1 MTGATPSKIAVC
13 GLLVLMLAGC
23 EAKKSSNP
31 LSPSVAGPIPGVDI
45 TAPSVLQPS
54 QGFKF
59 RDTQQPITLMV
70 QNAATSGVRP
80 LSYSFDVAADD
91 SFNTKLFSRAGVSPG
106 AGGKTSVQLDI
117 LDIGRTY
124 YWRVRAEDGAN
135 SGPYTASSFQ
145 IQPKPTVSAPGL
157 LSPIN
162 NAQISGSTATLIVS
176 NATTAGPVGGL
187 SYEFQVARDQAFAS
201 LASAGIVLEGGGQTT
216 FVTAALA
223 GPATYYWRA
232 RASDGPTTGGWS
244 GTQTFRTAAAAPSP
258 SPSPGPAP
266 GGPCNAS
273 NPLTIVQCE
282 RAKYGHMST
291 GDTVNFLI
299 ATAQSLTRNAIAGAP
314 FGVLRKSSGTSCNGY
329 SCDIICSGQ
338 GNSQKQWDVLGDS
351 DGAQTPGWNGP
362 STVPNIRVDTCDIK

>member
-1 MTGATPSKIAVC
+1 MKAARSLTAVC
-13 GLLVLMLAGC
+13 GLLVLTLAGC

-59 RDTQQPITLMV
+59 RDTQQPVTLMV

-80 LSYSFDVAADD
+80 LSYSFDVAADSD
-91 SFNTKLFSRAGVSPG
+91 FSNKLFSRSGVAPG

-117 LDIGRTY
+117 LGIGRTY

-135 SGPYTASSFQ
+135 TGPYSTASFE
-145 IQPKPTVSAPGL
+145 IQPKPAVNSPGL
-157 LSPIN
+157 VSPIN
-162 NAQISGSTATLIVS
+162 NVQINGSTATLVVS
-176 NATTAGPVGGL
+176 NASWVGPVGGL

-201 LASAGIVLEGGGQTT
+201 LASAGIVLEGAGQTT
-216 FVTAALA
+216 FVTAALS

-232 RASDGPTTGGWS
+232 RASDGPTTSSWS
-244 GTQTFRTAAAAPSP
+244 GTQTFRTAAAAPAP

-266 GGPCNAS
+266 GAPCNSS
-273 NPLTIVQCE
+273 NPLTIVECE
-282 RAKYGHMST
+282 RAKYGHMGP

-314 FGVLRKSSGTSCNGY
+314 FGLLRKSSGSSCNGY

-351 DGAQTPGWNGP
+351 DGAQTPNWNGP